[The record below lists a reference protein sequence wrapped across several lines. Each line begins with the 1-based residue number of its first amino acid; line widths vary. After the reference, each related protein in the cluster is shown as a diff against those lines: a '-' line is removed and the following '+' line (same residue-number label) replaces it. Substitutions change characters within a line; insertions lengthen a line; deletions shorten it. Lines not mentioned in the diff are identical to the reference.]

1 MKVSIIQLQSQ
12 TDKSKNLQDA
22 LSHAKEAIKQS
33 NPDLIAFPEM
43 FLFNGG
49 TTEAKINSAENIP
62 DGDTTKILSKFAQ
75 EHNVFIHGGSI
86 YEISDDKVS
95 NTTVIIDNNGSFIK
109 KYQKIHL
116 FDVTTPN
123 GDSYRES
130 DSVKPGKDI
139 VTYDAFNFKI
149 GCTICYDLRF
159 SELFLALAKE
169 LVDIIV
175 VPASFTHQTGKDHW
189 EILLRARAIETQAYI
204 IAPAQY
210 GEFPNESGN
219 YNRTWGHSMIIDPW
233 GDIIKKIPSGTDW
246 ATAEIS
252 HDLIKEIRENIPL
265 SKHRVL

>member
-33 NPDLIAFPEM
+33 NPDLITFPEM

-86 YEISDDKVS
+86 YEISGDKVS

-116 FDVTTPN
+116 
-123 GDSYRES
+123 
-130 DSVKPGKDI
+130 
-139 VTYDAFNFKI
+139 
-149 GCTICYDLRF
+149 
-159 SELFLALAKE
+159 
-169 LVDIIV
+169 
-175 VPASFTHQTGKDHW
+175 
-189 EILLRARAIETQAYI
+189 
-204 IAPAQY
+204 
-210 GEFPNESGN
+210 
-219 YNRTWGHSMIIDPW
+219 
-233 GDIIKKIPSGTDW
+233 
-246 ATAEIS
+246 
-252 HDLIKEIRENIPL
+252 
-265 SKHRVL
+265 